1 MQVFEFHFNPKAK
14 SDLIFDSFC
23 YEPENVYEKR
33 LGSLYMVGSLKNV
46 LPQNVRFL
54 DNLAKTIKEKYYK
67 TISATPE
74 KSFKDA
80 LRKTN
85 EFLEGIA
92 QKGDVS
98 WLGNLNFAIIALK
111 NFELNFTKVG
121 DLKTFLLRKGQIIDI
136 DQKLKFDEI
145 EPYPLKIFG
154 NIVSGKLAENDIIL
168 VLTKEVADFF
178 QNENL
183 ITEIAMASFEQKGL
197 KEILNSKREKL
208 AKVSGICLLI
218 VLTKE
223 FLAKEREM
231 LTPKKVFVLRQVF
244 SPLIKLFRIPKPKI
258 SFKKPVLKI
267 PQVKLKLPEL
277 RLPKP
282 KIKIQ
287 ALSSNNKVILVLSL
301 ILFLALGFFIFEKSE
316 EKQLKTY
323 QEQLSQIEEKV
334 SQAETYLI
342 LAEKNPQAKK
352 NANSLFRESWQELS
366 PLVKIT
372 SSFPSDF
379 ANQVLTLKNNISEN
393 LEQLNNLKI
402 IEEPELIFEFE
413 SRGFIPQKIV
423 SLKENLYFFSPY
435 SENVFELPQ
444 EGEGK
449 ILSVSNK
456 FSLAVSFNNSILFF
470 SKPNQLIPFKAGYFQ
485 EPFSLETPYSDFN
498 FNDFSSFQSNLYF
511 LDKKSDKIIKYPYLE
526 SGQWGSPQSWLG
538 NKTATD
544 AKSMAVDGSV
554 WILNKNNS
562 VEKYYAG
569 NLQKILE
576 LEIFPYPQNFSKIFT
591 SSQLIYLYLL
601 EPIQK
606 RIVILNES
614 GQVVKQFQSE
624 KFDNLLDFTISGDG
638 KTIWLLNGLKVYK
651 ISF

>member
-1 MQVFEFHFNPKAK
+1 MQVFEFHFNPKSK

-23 YEPENVYEKR
+23 YESENVYEKR

-74 KSFKDA
+74 KSLKDA
-80 LRKTN
+80 LKKTN
-85 EFLEGIA
+85 EFLENIA
-92 QKGDVS
+92 KRGDVS
-98 WLGNLNFAIIALK
+98 WLGNLNFAVIALK

-121 DLKTFLLRKGQIIDI
+121 DLKTFLLRKGQIVDI

-168 VLTKEVADFF
+168 VLTKEISTIFL
-178 QNENL
+178 QENL
-183 ITEIAMASFEQKGL
+183 LEGIANVSPFEPKRL
-197 KEILNSKREKL
+197 REVLNSKKEQLTKIP
-208 AKVSGICLLI
+208 GICLLI
-218 VLTKE
+218 TLSKE
-223 FLAKEREM
+223 VATKEREM
-231 LTPKKVFVLRQVF
+231 LTPKKVFALRQVF
-244 SPLIKLFRIPKPKI
+244 TPLVKLFKLPKI
-258 SFKKPVLKI
+258 SLKKPVLKI
-267 PQVKLKLPEL
+267 PQVRLKLPEL
-277 RLPKP
+277 KLPKP

-287 ALSSNNKVILVLSL
+287 AFPLNNKIILVLVL
-301 ILFLALGFFIFEKSE
+301 ILFLVLGFFIFEKSE

-323 QEQLSQIEEKV
+323 REQLSQIEEKV

-352 NANSLFRESWQELS
+352 NADSLFRESWQELS

-393 LEQLNNLKI
+393 LEQLSNLKI

-413 SRGFIPQKIV
+413 SSGFIPQKLIF
-423 SLKENLYFFSPY
+423 LKNNLYFFSPY
-435 SENVFELPQ
+435 SENVFEVNKK
-444 EGEGK
+444 GEGK
-449 ILSVSNK
+449 ILSVSKK
-456 FSLAVSFNNSILFF
+456 FNLGTAFLDSIMFF
-470 SKPNQLIPFKAGYFQ
+470 SKPNQLVNFKAGYFQ
-485 EPFSLETPYSDFN
+485 EPFSLDPPYSDFN

-511 LDKKSDKIIKYPYLE
+511 LDKKSGTIIKYPYL
-526 SGQWGSPQSWLG
+526 GGNQWGSSQSWLG
-538 NKTATD
+538 NKKATD

-569 NLQKILE
+569 SLQRTLE

-601 EPIQK
+601 EPAQK
-606 RIVILNES
+606 RIVILNKS

-624 KFDNLLDFTISGDG
+624 KFDNLLDFSVSEDG
-638 KTIWLLNGLKVYK
+638 KTIFLLNGLKVYK
-651 ISF
+651 ILL